1 MDRPTAQ
8 APRTHDEVLAAH
20 VPLAG
25 ARVVDVGCG
34 SGALSRALRS
44 HGAEVTGLEC
54 GAEPLQAARLAD
66 PDHADRYVEGVGQD
80 LPFGDGE
87 LDAVVYS
94 YALHHVPAE
103 HLDAALA
110 EAARVLR
117 PGGLLYVVE
126 PVAAGPAFEVV
137 RLIDDETEV
146 RALAQQALQRAA
158 DAGLELVTRTAYRS
172 EMVHAGPA
180 SMQARVVGAD
190 AGRAAAFERHR
201 VEFAERFLARGRPVE
216 GGYAFSQDNLV
227 EVWRK
232 PA

>member
-1 MDRPTAQ
+1 MDQRTEQ
-8 APRTHDEVLAAH
+8 PRTHDEVLAAH
-20 VPLAG
+20 VALAG

-34 SGALSRALRS
+34 SGALCRALRS
-44 HGAEVTGLEC
+44 RGAEVTGVEC

-66 PDHADRYVEGVGQD
+66 PDHADAYVEGVGQA
-80 LPFGDGE
+80 LPLGDGE

-94 YALHHVPAE
+94 YALHHVPVE
-103 HLDAALA
+103 YLDAALV
-110 EAARVLR
+110 EVARVLR

-146 RALAQQALQRAA
+146 RAQAQQALRRAGA
-158 DAGLELVTRTAYRS
+158 AGLELVTRTAYRS
-172 EMVHAGPA
+172 EMVHPDPA
-180 SMQARVVGAD
+180 SMQTRVVGAD
-190 AGRAAAFERHR
+190 ARRAAAFERHR
-201 VEFAERFLARGRPVE
+201 DEFAERFLAQGRPAA

-227 EVWRK
+227 ELWRK